1 MAHKE
6 GRVHG
11 VGEIRH
17 FLITL
22 DPTTDETHVREFGT
36 DYDAAISAYG
46 AAERADREGRLD
58 IVLISSDSL
67 ATIEKTH
74 SSYFTSASDWLAA
87 RR

>member
-1 MAHKE
+1 MSPDDIK
-6 GRVHG
+6 
-11 VGEIRH
+11 H

-22 DPTTDETHVREFGT
+22 DPVAEKTIVDEFGT
-36 DYDAAISAYG
+36 DYDKAQAAYAV
-46 AAERADREGRLD
+46 AERADTRRRFD

-74 SSYFTSASDWLAA
+74 SSYFKSASDLLASM